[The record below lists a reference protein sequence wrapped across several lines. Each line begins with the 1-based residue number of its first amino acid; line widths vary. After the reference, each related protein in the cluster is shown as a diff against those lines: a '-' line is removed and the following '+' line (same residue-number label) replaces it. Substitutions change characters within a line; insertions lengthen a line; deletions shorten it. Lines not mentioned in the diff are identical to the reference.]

1 MLDFEE
7 KVDEFSVKLVNSEIR
22 VPDIPDEYFI
32 AVAKRVMYALPVP
45 TMEAV
50 AARLSSMVERLK
62 IEAAQKQQLLEQKR
76 HELEELERQALQAD
90 TTG

>member
-7 KVDEFSVKLVNSEIR
+7 KVDDLSDKLVNSKIQ

-50 AARLSSMVERLK
+50 AVRLSCIVERLK
-62 IEAAQKQQLLEQKR
+62 IEGAQKQQLLEQKR
-76 HELEELERQALQAD
+76 HELEELERQALQTD